1 MDPRTGKTLS
11 HLANL
16 PWLDEDAPTVR
27 FKKLVDAVLQSSNVN
42 RRLDQIFDTY
52 LHTLWILSLAVPLD
66 YVDKHPFDTSGEDN
80 IGVFQVSNSTR
91 GQATQLVLKPAETL
105 RSKLELVAPARGTN
119 DQFELVVDGVALAR
133 PQPYLRMPKTF
144 QALPYPLLFAGKYR
158 TDFVEFPYEQ
168 SGGPLEFEA
177 YLMWTHKVVPIDN
190 QGVLVRIYDA
200 SGTSFDPTFMK
211 YQVAEN
217 TRLKQITAEI
227 FVQRG
232 LESALNID
240 RESFN
245 QAHPHYQV
253 IVKWVHSAL
262 RQLINRQ
269 KDIAKTYRD
278 KNAVQR
284 EETSLDAV
292 EQVGRQLVERASN
305 KYGGSVRLEFAEGN
319 KETANLFAPDN
330 ICVLTLDREGAGLDG
345 KRQGADVRRR
355 TKVFDEQRKYI
366 MRLLDSY
373 RLLEVLADEEI
384 EALFNDLTT
393 ILEQEA

>member
-1 MDPRTGKTLS
+1 
-11 HLANL
+11 
-16 PWLDEDAPTVR
+16 
-27 FKKLVDAVLQSSNVN
+27 
-42 RRLDQIFDTY
+42 
-52 LHTLWILSLAVPLD
+52 
-66 YVDKHPFDTSGEDN
+66 
-80 IGVFQVSNSTR
+80 
-91 GQATQLVLKPAETL
+91 
-105 RSKLELVAPARGTN
+105 
-119 DQFELVVDGVALAR
+119 
-133 PQPYLRMPKTF
+133 
-144 QALPYPLLFAGKYR
+144 
-158 TDFVEFPYEQ
+158 
-168 SGGPLEFEA
+168 
-177 YLMWTHKVVPIDN
+177 
-190 QGVLVRIYDA
+190 
-200 SGTSFDPTFMK
+200 MK